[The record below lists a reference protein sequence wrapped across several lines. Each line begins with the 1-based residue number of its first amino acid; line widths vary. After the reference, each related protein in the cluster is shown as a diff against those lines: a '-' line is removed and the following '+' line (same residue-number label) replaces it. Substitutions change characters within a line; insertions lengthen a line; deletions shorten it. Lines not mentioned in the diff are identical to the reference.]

1 MQQIGAVKEGRE
13 CLNGQ
18 DKLEFR
24 GLDSQPKI
32 LVLLSDDSCTRD
44 CLRMEHSV
52 YNGCDFSVLT
62 DRKRDSELALFS
74 QKHQELS

>member
-24 GLDSQPKI
+24 GLDSH
-32 LVLLSDDSCTRD
+32 SCTRD